1 MTIFRRKNEEES
13 KTEKE
18 HPLILKLNENV
29 VF

>member
-1 MTIFRRKNEEES
+1 MTVLRKKNEEES
-13 KTEKE
+13 EAEKE